1 MTSSFS
7 SRTQLLIGPQA
18 IRRLQSAHVLVVG
31 LGGVGGYAAEQLC
44 RAGVGGLTLVDG
56 DIVSESNLNR
66 QLIALRS
73 TVGQPKALLFRDRF
87 RDINPDC
94 QVTAVQEFLRDDR
107 TVQLLNAR
115 HYDCV
120 VDCIDTLSPK
130 VFLLFHAHAL
140 GLPVVSS
147 MGSGGK
153 MDPSQILTADIS
165 QSHTCRLAAMVRK
178 RLHRMGVEDGIRVV
192 FSPEKVPPHAIA
204 EDPSANHL
212 TTVGTISYMPP
223 LFGCHIA
230 AEVLRILLS
239 DTDYRNPAAHAAQN
253 IPSS

>member
-1 MTSSFS
+1 MTSPFS
-7 SRTQLLIGPQA
+7 SRTQLLLGQQGVQ
-18 IRRLQSAHVLVVG
+18 RLQSAHVLVVG

-44 RAGVGGLTLVDG
+44 RAGVGNLTLVDG
-56 DIVSESNLNR
+56 DTVSPSNLNR

-87 RDINPDC
+87 LDINPDC
-94 QVTAVQEFLRDDR
+94 HVTALQEFLRDDR
-107 TVQLLNAR
+107 TLQLLNA
-115 HYDCV
+115 HPYDCV

-130 VFLLFHAHAL
+130 VFLLFHAHSL
-140 GLPVVSS
+140 GLPIVSS

-153 MDPSQILTADIS
+153 TDPSQILTADIA

-178 RLHRMGVEDGIRVV
+178 RLHRMGVDSGIRVV
-192 FSPEKVPPHAIA
+192 FSPEKVPPHAIV

-230 AEVLRILLS
+230 AEVIRILLS
-239 DTDYRNPAAHAAQN
+239 NINCQSPADTPATNQ
-253 IPSS
+253 